1 LEERLDAMEAWLRVA
16 GKRTEGCWWV
26 NDLEPGRQQHLH
38 TSLEATR
45 SLLDETFRALGH
57 PPEPVSVFQRLQAS
71 IGLNWEDS
79 LELRAL
85 RIRNYG
91 PLDDEA
97 ANALDRLSETLSDH
111 FHRMRQDLGNPG
123 TSHDA

>member
-1 LEERLDAMEAWLRVA
+1 MKAVNGSPYDYDRRVPLVFW
-16 GKRTEGCWWV
+16 G
-26 NDLEPGRQQHLH
+26 
-38 TSLEATR
+38 
-45 SLLDETFRALGH
+45 

-79 LELRAL
+79 LELRAQ

-123 TSHDA
+123 TRHDA